1 MREELLRAG
10 YVESNRAAEQLE
22 RALAQR
28 DYLIQRQLGFL
39 RCVSGAFFLSVERGV
54 FVSWVADLRC
64 QPRKRSAGICGCVC
78 AEALI
83 RSESRRRSKNGG
95 LTAGFLDELRAM
107 LGLLG
112 GPTSDDT
119 HFAEALVEGAVEARA
134 KVEPLLRCRPV
145 AEAPPTQRLCGQCYG
160 CGWR

>member
-1 MREELLRAG
+1 MGRCLRG
-10 YVESNRAAEQLE
+10 
-22 RALAQR
+22 
-28 DYLIQRQLGFL
+28 
-39 RCVSGAFFLSVERGV
+39 
-54 FVSWVADLRC
+54 ADLRHAT
-64 QPRKRSAGICGCVC
+64 RKRSAGICGCAC
-78 AEALI
+78 AEAL

-160 CGWR
+160 CRGREWD